1 MTAKVLICDDSKM
14 ARKQMARALP
24 ADWPVDVHF
33 AQDGQEAIDLIKAQ
47 SFDVLFLDLT
57 MPVLDGYATLE
68 IIRQEDLPIMVLV
81 VSGDIQPEAQERV
94 KKLGAIDFI
103 KKPVDAEQI
112 KQVLIEYGI
121 LRDQA
126 HE

>member
-1 MTAKVLICDDSKM
+1 MTTKVLICDDSKM

-24 ADWPVDVHF
+24 AGWPVDVHF
-33 AQDGQEAIDLIKAQ
+33 AKDGQEAIDLIKVQ
-47 SFDVLFLDLT
+47 SFEVLFLDLT

-68 IIRQEDLPIMVLV
+68 VIRQEDLPIMVLV

>member
-1 MTAKVLICDDSKM
+1 MPKKVLICDDSNM

-24 ADWPVDVHF
+24 ENWPVDVVF
-33 AQDGQEAIDLIKAQ
+33 AKHGEEAIEQIKAQ
-47 SFDVLFLDLT
+47 EFEVLFLDLT
-57 MPVLDGYATLE
+57 MPVMDGYTTLE
-68 IIRQEDLPIMVLV
+68 VIRKEDLPIMVIV

-103 KKPVDAEQI
+103 KKPVDQARI
-112 KQVLIEYGI
+112 TNVLTEYGI
-121 LRDQA
+121 LGGA

>member
-1 MTAKVLICDDSKM
+1 MANQVLICDDSKM

-24 ADWPVDVHF
+24 DNWPVEVQF
-33 AQDGQEAIDLIKAQ
+33 AEHGQEAIDLIK
-47 SFDVLFLDLT
+47 SHTFDVLFLDLT

-68 IIRQEDLPIMVLV
+68 VIRQQDLPIMVIV

-103 KKPVDAEQI
+103 KKPVDSQRI
-112 KQVLIEYGI
+112 KQVLMEYGI
-121 LRDQA
+121 LRDQD

>member
-1 MTAKVLICDDSKM
+1 MTTKVLICDDSKM

-24 ADWPVDVHF
+24 AGWPVDVHF
-33 AQDGQEAIDLIKAQ
+33 AKDGQEAIDLIKAQ
-47 SFDVLFLDLT
+47 SFEVLFLDLT

-68 IIRQEDLPIMVLV
+68 VIRQEDLPIMVLV

-103 KKPVDAEQI
+103 KKPVDAAQI
-112 KQVLIEYGI
+112 KQVLTEYGI